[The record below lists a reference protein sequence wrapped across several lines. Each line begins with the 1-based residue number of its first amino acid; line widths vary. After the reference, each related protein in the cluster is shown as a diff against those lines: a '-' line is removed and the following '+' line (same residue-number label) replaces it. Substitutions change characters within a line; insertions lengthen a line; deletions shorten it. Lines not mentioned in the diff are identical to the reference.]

1 MSRRRTTV
9 VPFDRSRR
17 NRQWHLADPP
27 RRRGRRPLN
36 PVSYLKGVIVIAGL
50 ALVFLPNL
58 ADMAQGVVRTYGGE
72 PEACQILNVVDGD
85 TVTIL
90 CPATGV
96 ERARIVSFDTPEY
109 FSPSCPQEYVK
120 ALQAKWEL
128 RRLIWTADEIT
139 IVKRGQDRYDRRL
152 VAVLRNGEDIGR
164 PLIDAGLARPY
175 RGGERESW
183 CLG

>member
-27 RRRGRRPLN
+27 HRRRRRPLN
-36 PVSYLKGVIVIAGL
+36 PASYLKGVIVIAGL

-58 ADMAQGVVRTYGGE
+58 ADMAQGVVRTYGAE

-109 FSPSCPQEYVK
+109 FSPSCPQEYLK

-139 IVKRGQDRYDRRL
+139 IVKRGRDRYDRRL
-152 VAVLRNGEDIGR
+152 VAILRDGEDIGR